1 MTANQ
6 QIALSI
12 LGAIAILGLLTAI
25 AGYLMI
31 GMAWQD
37 FQSQPRSSAPP
48 SAYTLVAHALARK
61 CPICGRGAISKSL
74 FRMNPSCPNCGVVFW
89 TNEGEWMGPVVINYS
104 AGVAAA
110 LATWA
115 VLMLFDFSATAQ
127 ILLPSIAAV
136 AIAVAIAPWSHSFWT
151 LFLYLSGEIR
161 QDESAPK
168 V

>member
-37 FQSQPRSSAPP
+37 FQSQPRSAAAP
-48 SAYTLVAHALARK
+48 SAYRLVAHALARK

-74 FRMNPSCPNCGVVFW
+74 
-89 TNEGEWMGPVVINYS
+89 
-104 AGVAAA
+104 
-110 LATWA
+110 L
-115 VLMLFDFSATAQ
+115 
-127 ILLPSIAAV
+127 
-136 AIAVAIAPWSHSFWT
+136 
-151 LFLYLSGEIR
+151 
-161 QDESAPK
+161 
-168 V
+168 